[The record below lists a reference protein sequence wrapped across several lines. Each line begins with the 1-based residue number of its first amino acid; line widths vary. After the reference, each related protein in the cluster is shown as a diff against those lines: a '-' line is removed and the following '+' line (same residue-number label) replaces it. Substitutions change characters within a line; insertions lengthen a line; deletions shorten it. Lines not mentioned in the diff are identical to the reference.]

1 MSLLFITGL
10 ALIIVPLLFNVVF
23 FALGRA
29 FEYPD
34 ILRKPTDEI
43 LQRFAAGGRRLV
55 STWYLFGMTALLA
68 IPMTLLVFFVFF
80 DVQPGLAITS
90 ALLGSLS
97 GLVQALG
104 LFRWSFVVPSLAAS
118 YGDPDASPAAREA
131 VRVTFN
137 ALHQYAGVAIGEHL
151 GYLFTASWTFVVAAM
166 MFGSAL
172 FTPVLPLLGI
182 ASGVGILVGLLEP
195 AGWKPAGM
203 INAISYLVWSLW
215 LVLVGITFLFA

>member
-1 MSLLFITGL
+1 MTTLDFTGL
-10 ALIIVPLLFNVVF
+10 ALIVVPLLFNVVF
-23 FALGRA
+23 FALARS

-43 LQRFAAGGRRLV
+43 LQRFTAGGARLV
-55 STWYLFGMTALLA
+55 SLWYLFAVTALLA
-68 IPMTLLVFFVFF
+68 IPMAILVFFVFL
-80 DVQPGLAITS
+80 DTQPALAITS
-90 ALLGSLS
+90 AILGTLS

-104 LFRWSFVVPSLAAS
+104 LFRWSFVVPSFAAT
-118 YGDPDASPAAREA
+118 YGDPASSQATRDA
-131 VRVTFN
+131 VRVAFS
-137 ALHQYAGVAIGEHL
+137 AFHQYAGVAIGEHL
-151 GYLFTASWTFVVAAM
+151 GYLFTASWTFVLAAM

-172 FTPVLPLLGI
+172 FTPVLSLLGI

-215 LVLVGITFLFA
+215 LILVGITFLFA